1 MQAALSHEQEK
12 RAADR
17 AGRIRAEQKLK
28 QLNLQLAQQT
38 ALAQVSA
45 SAAAASTEQAAVQDP
60 RGPDSPSRVV
70 QQQISIY
77 PFAPIGV
84 LRSCFIDR

>member
-1 MQAALSHEQEK
+1 MQAALAHEQEK

-17 AGRIRAEQKLK
+17 SGRIRAEQKLK

-45 SAAAASTEQAAVQDP
+45 CAAAASTEQAAAGDTH
-60 RGPDSPSRVV
+60 GLDAPSRGV
-70 QQQISIY
+70 QQQISVY

-84 LRSCFIDR
+84 LRSCFNDR